1 MTGHHS
7 LYVFLGCC
15 SLFSVSCLNPF
26 APKLD
31 TTLATQPCG
40 DLTQVENI
48 FCTVR
53 NAYSFKDTTLY
64 GSLLATDFIFI
75 YTDYDQVVE
84 RNWGRDDEMHITYR
98 LFQNVQSLSLVWN
111 SQLSFSESDTMRT
124 VERGYNLTVTFDPS
138 NVERVDGV
146 AEFLFTRPRVGDAW
160 KILRWQDK
168 SNF

>member
-1 MTGHHS
+1 MIHQRN
-7 LYVFLGCC
+7 LYMLLGCC
-15 SLFSVSCLNPF
+15 SLLSVSCLNPF

-31 TTLATQPCG
+31 SSLASQTCG
-40 DLTQVENI
+40 DLTQIENV

-53 NAYSFKDTTLY
+53 NAYSFKDTAIY
-64 GSLLATDFIFI
+64 GSLLAPNFIFI
-75 YTDYDQVVE
+75 YTDYEQVVE

-124 VERGYNLTVTFDPS
+124 VERGYNLTVTFDP
-138 NVERVDGV
+138 NNIERVDGV
-146 AEFLFTRPRVGDAW
+146 GEFVFTRARAGDSW